1 MRLWDLERD
10 APVGAEDDLIV
21 PLGSGVV
28 ARYARY
34 DPDAESGE
42 PRLERLSTGEEI
54 ALRIPGLPDS
64 FNVVPGAWGGTA
76 FAWWRNGVV
85 AFDPSTGEP
94 LGPVM
99 SAARRPVRWGLCERD
114 TRLGARGD
122 HLVGRGGRLISE
134 TGVFDIA
141 TGELLV
147 RGLRDLHSSHAIDG
161 DQLIGVAR
169 DYARRYDIHTL
180 EPISALAR
188 AIGGSQLLSVSTDG
202 RTLLNVGYN
211 NALTIYD
218 LTADIAL
225 GTPLDGDVFGPYL
238 RGGYL
243 TADGETLLETLPDGI
258 RVWDLRPAEQAS
270 RACALAG
277 RELTEEEWST
287 YFPGE
292 ERVDTCAALAS

>member
-1 MRLWDLERD
+1 MTNPFSSPSSNLLVWMRWRVDGGGAGSHVVAMGNELVAGPENGGSLVVTRPVGGGPMRLWDLERD

-99 SAARRPVRWGLCERD
+99 TLPDVRVRWGLCERD

-122 HLVGRGGRLISE
+122 HMVGR
-134 TGVFDIA
+134 
-141 TGELLV
+141 
-147 RGLRDLHSSHAIDG
+147 
-161 DQLIGVAR
+161 
-169 DYARRYDIHTL
+169 ARRH
-180 EPISALAR
+180 PPR
-188 AIGGSQLLSVSTDG
+188 PVSST
-202 RTLLNVGYN
+202 
-211 NALTIYD
+211 
-218 LTADIAL
+218 
-225 GTPLDGDVFGPYL
+225 
-238 RGGYL
+238 
-243 TADGETLLETLPDGI
+243 
-258 RVWDLRPAEQAS
+258 S
-270 RACALAG
+270 RAESSSLAG
-277 RELTEEEWST
+277 FATST
-287 YFPGE
+287 PAT
-292 ERVDTCAALAS
+292 RSMAIS